1 MAYNHTTGRPPG
13 RGAARL
19 KALLVP
25 LTLIGAIVGYNVSR
39 DDDSSSASSP
49 LPSSS
54 STSSSSTA
62 PDEKSGEWKTGD
74 CGGPDPEGS
83 GDSYQAFDCDDPGA
97 TFKALE
103 IMDAAILPD
112 SIQCPAGT
120 DIIIQVSLTFGSSDG
135 GIPNSTVCG
144 RNLSADHPGD
154 AGAGGGQL
162 VKGDCIDSNAQEIS
176 CAQAGSAD
184 YKVLDLTKTEAEC
197 PSGTTDPLKLTIAIG
212 RPYDYICA
220 TAAA

>member
-13 RGAARL
+13 RGTARL

-25 LTLIGAIVGYNVSR
+25 LILIGAIVGYNVSR
-39 DDDSSSASSP
+39 DDDSSSASLP
-49 LPSSS
+49 LPSS
-54 STSSSSTA
+54 SSSSTA
-62 PDEKSGEWKTGD
+62 PDEKSGEWKVGD

-83 GDSYQAFDCDDPGA
+83 GDSYQALDCDDSGA
-97 TFKALE
+97 TFKALK

-120 DIIIQVSLTFGSSDG
+120 DIIIQVSLTFGSSDS

-144 RNLSADHPGD
+144 RNLSGDHPGD

-162 VKGDCIDSNAQEIS
+162 VKGDCIDANAQEIA
-176 CAQAGSAD
+176 CTQAGSAD

>member
-1 MAYNHTTGRPPG
+1 MAVDNTTGRPRG
-13 RGAARL
+13 RAAGCL
-19 KALLVP
+19 QTLLVP
-25 LTLIGAIVGYNVSR
+25 LIILGALVGYNVYK
-39 DDDSSSASSP
+39 DDNSSSSSSSSP

-54 STSSSSTA
+54 SASQ
-62 PDEKSGEWKTGD
+62 DEESGEWKAGD

-83 GDSYQAFDCDDPGA
+83 GDSYQALDCDDSGA
-97 TFKALE
+97 TFKALK

-120 DIIIQVSLTFGSSDG
+120 DIIIQVSLTFGSSG
-135 GIPNSTVCG
+135 SGIPNSTVCG
-144 RNLSADHPGD
+144 RNLSGDHPGD

-162 VKGDCIDSNAQEIS
+162 VKGDCIDANAQEVA
-176 CAQAGSAD
+176 CAQAGADD
-184 YKVLDLTKTEAEC
+184 YKVLDLTRTEAEC

-212 RPYDYICA
+212 RPYDVICA

>member
-1 MAYNHTTGRPPG
+1 MAYNNNTAGRPPG

-25 LTLIGAIVGYNVSR
+25 LILIGAIVGYNVSR

-49 LPSSS
+49 LPSS
-54 STSSSSTA
+54 SSSSTA

-162 VKGDCIDSNAQEIS
+162 VKGDCVTS
-176 CAQAGSAD
+176 QAKEVACGGSGAL
-184 YKVLDLTKTEAEC
+184 KVLGLVKTESEC
-197 PSGTTDPLKLTIAIG
+197 PSGTTNPIKLMMSVG
-212 RPYDYICA
+212 RPYDVIC
-220 TAAA
+220 TDG

>member
-1 MAYNHTTGRPPG
+1 MAYNNTTGRPPG
-13 RGAARL
+13 RVAARL
-19 KALLVP
+19 RALLVP
-25 LTLIGAIVGYNVSR
+25 LIVLGAIVGYNVYKNN
-39 DDDSSSASSP
+39 DDSSSASSP

-54 STSSSSTA
+54 SSSTA
-62 PDEKSGEWKTGD
+62 PDEKSGEWKAGD

-120 DIIIQVSLTFGSSDG
+120 DIIIQVSLSFGGSESG

-144 RNLSADHPGD
+144 RNLSGDHPGD

-162 VKGDCIDSNAQEIS
+162 VKGDCIDAGAQEIA

-197 PSGTTDPLKLTIAIG
+197 PSGTTDPLKLTLAIG